1 MVLNLDWLY
10 KVISFDI
17 KLNKNFLINR
27 HLSRN
32 LVKWNGI
39 YLQRKTAT
47 HICTTKDIFRL
58 QDDSISSQCFSSKND
73 GSNMMKITYSVNHI

>member
-17 KLNKNFLINR
+17 ELNKNFLINR

-39 YLQRKTAT
+39 AVCENVGKQSLLVYIEKLVLFNLLKYQLLRTDRQREN
-47 HICTTKDIFRL
+47 
-58 QDDSISSQCFSSKND
+58 SIHGASPLVLS
-73 GSNMMKITYSVNHI
+73 